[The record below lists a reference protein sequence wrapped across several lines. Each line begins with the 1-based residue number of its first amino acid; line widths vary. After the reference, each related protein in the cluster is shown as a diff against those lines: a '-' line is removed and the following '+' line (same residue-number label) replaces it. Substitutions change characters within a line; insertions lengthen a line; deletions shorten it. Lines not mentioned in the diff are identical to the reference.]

1 MTKSRDLQRLI
12 LESSE
17 IESFLNALTRLAVH
31 ELSDASEEV
40 LCGITLLRHKRAA
53 TVASSSQDA
62 QDLDEVQYSYKDGP
76 CLNAA
81 RNQTLEHIPDL
92 QAEERWP
99 EYSQNVVD
107 RGIRSVLAVPFQL
120 EQGDQAAL
128 NLYSKIPHKFTA
140 EMKNLAQ
147 GYADEASQAFAI
159 ALRMA
164 RHQDTAT
171 DAVEAMKS
179 RTTIDLAVGMI
190 MGQNNCSQKRAVEI
204 LKAAS
209 SRRNIKLRQIAAALV
224 AEKDLEAPTTHFEP

>member
-1 MTKSRDLQRLI
+1 
-12 LESSE
+12 
-17 IESFLNALTRLAVH
+17 
-31 ELSDASEEV
+31 
-40 LCGITLLRHKRAA
+40 
-53 TVASSSQDA
+53 
-62 QDLDEVQYSYKDGP
+62 
-76 CLNAA
+76 
-81 RNQTLEHIPDL
+81 
-92 QAEERWP
+92 
-99 EYSQNVVD
+99 
-107 RGIRSVLAVPFQL
+107 
-120 EQGDQAAL
+120 
-128 NLYSKIPHKFTA
+128 
-140 EMKNLAQ
+140 MKNLAQ